1 MELDNRHNEGRY
13 LRGFC
18 HGKLEAKQ
26 TIANFASLSNNR
38 KGCSKTDNV
47 EGRGFLFA
55 TSVPG
60 MEVFS
65 VVKRI
70 CTNNFDKGVCVTIIV
85 LYCYGMS

>member
-1 MELDNRHNEGRY
+1 MKEDIYVH
-13 LRGFC
+13 GFC

-65 VVKRI
+65 AVK
-70 CTNNFDKGVCVTIIV
+70 TN
-85 LYCYGMS
+85 LYQQF